1 MKENKARREQGQ
13 GQGQEEENDKIAEE
27 CMGSENIPMIVERYT
42 WLERASHMVHLLS
55 LFVLIITGFKIYA
68 GWDFM
73 QYHNAFALHM
83 IAACVFLAVNWIVVP
98 YNIVSGECARCSARK
113 WDGGMRRCIAHITHR
128 YVFGPT
134 DFKRLIQ
141 IFRNFIGKAP
151 YPAFTVYNTDEKRYE
166 DTLHPLM
173 QLLLLFEGCAI
184 LLVAL
189 SGIVLYNPNWAP
201 LGLPVGLWVLSA
213 GELMAPVFAMSAMGF
228 LRTLH
233 LLMAYW
239 FIFEL
244 IVHVGILEFD
254 PKVWKYYR
262 AIFVT
267 GKEDLSD
274 GEYVELTGNR

>member
-1 MKENKARREQGQ
+1 MEENEVRKAQ
-13 GQGQEEENDKIAEE
+13 ENDKIVEE
-27 CMGSENIPMIVERYT
+27 CMKSENVPMVVERYT
-42 WLERASHMVHLLS
+42 WLERVAHMVHLLS
-55 LFVLIITGFKIYA
+55 LFILIITGFKIYA

-73 QYHNAFALHM
+73 QYHNALALHM
-83 IAACVFLAVNWIVVP
+83 IAAGVFLAVNWIVVP
-98 YNIVSGECARCSARK
+98 YNIVSSECVRCFARWGTGRTC
-113 WDGGMRRCIAHITHR
+113 RCVAHIAHR
-128 YVFGPT
+128 YVFGPA
-134 DFKRLIQ
+134 DFKRLKQ
-141 IFRNFIGKAP
+141 ILRNFIGKAA

-173 QLLLLFEGCAI
+173 QLLLFFEGCAI

-189 SGIVLYNPNWAP
+189 SGIVLYNPNWTFS
-201 LGLPVGLWVLSA
+201 GLPVGLWILSA
-213 GELMAPVFAMSAMGF
+213 GEFIAPVFAMSAMGF

-254 PKVWKYYR
+254 PKVWKYYK

-274 GEYVELTGNR
+274 GVYVELTGNK